1 MQSSS
6 PGLKKSKSNWKE
18 RKHARAI
25 FKRLK
30 AGLVSW
36 EELSQEEFAL
46 LEKYYGWLFWK
57 KVRRE

>member
-1 MQSSS
+1 MCVVVGMPSWERY
-6 PGLKKSKSNWKE
+6 KRKE
-18 RKHARAI
+18 KRRAKAI

-36 EELSQEEFAL
+36 EDLTQEEFEL

-57 KVRRE
+57 KV

>member
-1 MQSSS
+1 MCVVVGMSS
-6 PGLKKSKSNWKE
+6 WKE
-18 RKHARAI
+18 RKRAKAI

-57 KVRRE
+57 KVER